1 MKPFKSSLGVVDHKL
16 DQIRSMVED
25 QSECISLME
34 TFSNEADQRLQD
46 LESLCSN
53 LREDSTR
60 LAT

>member
-1 MKPFKSSLGVVDHKL
+1 MKPFKSSLGAVDHKL
-16 DQIRSMVED
+16 DQIRSMVGD

-34 TFSNEADQRLQD
+34 TFSNKTDQRLQD